1 MKVKECTLVDDSLR
15 RLRKASR
22 ICVSCE
28 VPILGRNVDLAYL
41 TEEEVYTVEFK
52 LRDWRRAIRQA
63 RDHLLGTDYA
73 YICMPRR
80 KVSDAMMS
88 ELERVGVGL
97 LFFCDEGDWPFEEIV
112 EAPRSQVTSE
122 IARKWTVEYIQN
134 NEGQRT
140 WQKTDQ

>member
-1 MKVKECTLVDDSLR
+1 M
-15 RLRKASR
+15 
-22 ICVSCE
+22 SCE
-28 VPILGRNVDLAYL
+28 VPILGRSVDLAYL

-88 ELERVGVGL
+88 ELQSVGVGL

-140 WQKTDQ
+140 WQKTH